1 MGCLNAGQGF
11 DHWFGNI
18 HLSGP
23 CNRSCYFCIG
33 QWMPGQ
39 DDQNNLHTIDL
50 KGYDWFVEECRE
62 RGITEVNV
70 TGSNTDP
77 LMHADLPGLC
87 VRLKESGFTR
97 IGVRTNGVLLE
108 KMASLLWFIDKIS
121 ISVTSLDPE
130 LYRETMGSG
139 NPPDVARIKS
149 LCDDRGVDLKANV
162 VLCPETV
169 DTLDVYK
176 TVRGLSKAGFRKI
189 NLREPYGQRHVGD
202 PMKKIGFTRS
212 GEVHG
217 MPRYDVLIETNG
229 DGETTE
235 VVYWDVHYVEVESV
249 NLYADGHVSVL
260 YPVSLG
266 HSETLGDVRPQ
277 DTFDQGRQRA
287 QWGGRIAP

>member
-11 DHWFGNI
+11 EHWFANI

-39 DDQNNLHTIDL
+39 DSQNNLDTVDL
-50 KGYDWFVEECRE
+50 RGYDWFVRECRE
-62 RGITEVNV
+62 RGIEEVNI

-77 LMHADLPGLC
+77 LMHSDLSSLC
-87 VRLKESGFTR
+87 AKLRRSGFKR
-97 IGVRTNGVLLE
+97 IGIRTNGVLLE
-108 KMASLLWFIDKIS
+108 KMRHVLWCVQKAS
-121 ISVTSLDPE
+121 ISVTSLDPK

-139 NPPDVARIKS
+139 EPPNVREIAQMCS
-149 LCDDRGVDLKANV
+149 DRGVELKANV

-169 DTLDVYK
+169 DSCDIYSTI
-176 TVRGLSKAGFRKI
+176 RGLVGAGFRKI
-189 NLREPYGQRHVGD
+189 NLREPYGQRHVGN
-202 PMKKIGFTRS
+202 PIAAIGVEPESR
-212 GEVHG
+212 VHG
-217 MPRYDVLIETNG
+217 MPRYVFDEG
-229 DGETTE
+229 DERVE

-266 HSETLGDVRPQ
+266 HSTTLGEVHPQ
-277 DTFDQGRQRA
+277 GEFGRGRQRP